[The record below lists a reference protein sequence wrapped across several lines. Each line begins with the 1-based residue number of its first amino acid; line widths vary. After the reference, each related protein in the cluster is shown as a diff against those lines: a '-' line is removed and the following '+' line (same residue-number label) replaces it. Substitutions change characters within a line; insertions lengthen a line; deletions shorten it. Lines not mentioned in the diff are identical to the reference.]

1 MMLKEKLIVLERR
14 KIINNLSKNYS
25 VPDLAKIFNI
35 SKSTIY
41 NDLSFEIRN
50 IAVQERLSQNKEPK
64 VKENAWSHSI
74 IQYENYFFS
83 NILQRMGLLKLRFDN
98 APKQKW
104 MQQHGFSPFINALN
118 EKKLQSYGINN
129 VTNFWKYLG
138 LKLNYEKGIWT
149 ADNRQYIAYFKEKI
163 LPKMAKQDLDTSR
176 APSNSWLDKN
186 GFSVFRRMIR
196 KKILMTHNDFFKEL
210 GLKVWET

>member
-1 MMLKEKLIVLERR
+1 MMLKEKLIVLEIR

-138 LKLNYEKGIWT
+138 LILISIRALLTPPNLPPRPGRCT
-149 ADNRQYIAYFKEKI
+149 CRADMRPAVRSRTHLDARIA
-163 LPKMAKQDLDTSR
+163 
-176 APSNSWLDKN
+176 
-186 GFSVFRRMIR
+186 G
-196 KKILMTHNDFFKEL
+196 
-210 GLKVWET
+210 